1 MTRKRSLQESIKTI
15 HKIQES
21 YSPQTNFYKELE
33 VNKDIFKSLLDKEI
47 KLLNKKTK
55 ALTKK

>member
-15 HKIQES
+15 NKIQES

>member
-15 HKIQES
+15 NKIQES

-33 VNKDIFKSLLDKEI
+33 VNKDIFKSLLDK
-47 KLLNKKTK
+47 
-55 ALTKK
+55 